1 MELTD
6 EILQKIEQCGVLG
19 YPASKICSIL
29 NIENEDE
36 FLRGFNDP
44 NSKTYKFYQRGVDKG
59 DFAIDLKIYE
69 LAKGGDLDAIDKF
82 QLRKK
87 RNLID
92 RNDEIR

>member
-1 MELTD
+1 MELS
-6 EILQKIEQCGVLG
+6 EEMLQKIEQTGVLG

-29 NIENEDE
+29 GISNQEE
-36 FLRGFNDP
+36 FITSFNDP
-44 NSKTYKFYQRGVDKG
+44 ISPIYKAYQRGVDKG

-69 LAKGGDLDAIDKF
+69 LAKSGDLVAIEKF

-87 RNLID
+87 KNISD